1 MKPLPLLI
9 RSFSSYWLRRNHTEI
24 SSLHIENTFYRYSL
38 PVCGLSF
45 HVITTSFKEQKLLIL
60 IKFNSSVFPF
70 LWFVPFLSQNHK
82 SFLPYFLLDLLCCE
96 FIFIDLAQ
104 CTSLYIFNSLC
115 TVLYIYE
122 FIFFSFVRHRTK
134 LIFCIRIFCISNS
147 SLFIEKT
154 VFSSFVFVFCF
165 VLFFVFL
172 ASLSEIHWPHM
183 CTALSEFSIVFHWL
197 FLSFY

>member
-9 RSFSSYWLRRNHTEI
+9 RSFSSYWLRRNHIEI
-24 SSLHIENTFYRYSL
+24 SSLHIENSFYRYSL

-45 HVITTSFKEQKLLIL
+45 HVITTSFKEQKFLIL
-60 IKFNSSVFPF
+60 IKFNSLVFSF

-82 SFLPYFLLDLLCCE
+82 SFLPYFLDLLCCE

-134 LIFCIRIFCISNS
+134 LIFCIRIFCISNP

-154 VFSSFVFVFCF
+154 VFSSFAFVFCF
-165 VLFFVFL
+165 VLFFAFWLLCQKFIDHICVR
-172 ASLSEIHWPHM
+172 
-183 CTALSEFSIVFHWL
+183 L
-197 FLSFY
+197 FLNSI